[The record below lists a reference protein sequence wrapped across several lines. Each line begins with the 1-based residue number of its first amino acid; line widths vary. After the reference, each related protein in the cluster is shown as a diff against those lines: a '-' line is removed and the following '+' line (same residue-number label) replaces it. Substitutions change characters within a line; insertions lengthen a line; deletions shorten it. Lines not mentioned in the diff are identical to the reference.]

1 MSAKFYNAAG
11 CYSLD
16 FRLDT
21 PQALLFFQKALELSK
36 LCGDSDQYSS
46 VLLSIA
52 LLKHRTGNYYTAQE
66 YATEAQR
73 LSKLSGNLFQ
83 ESRGLRIGAMCST
96 SLGNFEQS
104 MNQLHRGKEI
114 LSICG
119 MSGGDLYSGMI
130 TAQAENHLLKSEY
143 SEARNTYSQMVEAT
157 SPEKSA
163 VSYAISLLNIALI
176 DTMIGAD
183 TKDVNSGVDKARK
196 IFRDRNLG
204 QNIKLCSVLQAA
216 IEFREENFTLAK
228 IKFQEC
234 LYSVWGAD
242 HEAESFCLERLADIR
257 AWPVDGW
264 CYQWPAIYLGHAYKS
279 KDKLAIH
286 KAFIFLGDMFN
297 ADKDEET
304 ASNLYMIALDGFT
317 HMDVHCSQA
326 KCMIRLGD
334 LAKGQGYISKA
345 IALWKAAQPLFESSS
360 QAKEGAQID
369 SRFLAVEKDQQIAF
383 LEPGTLN
390 TQY

>member
-1 MSAKFYNAAG
+1 
-11 CYSLD
+11 
-16 FRLDT
+16 
-21 PQALLFFQKALELSK
+21 
-36 LCGDSDQYSS
+36 
-46 VLLSIA
+46 
-52 LLKHRTGNYYTAQE
+52 
-66 YATEAQR
+66 
-73 LSKLSGNLFQ
+73 
-83 ESRGLRIGAMCST
+83 
-96 SLGNFEQS
+96 
-104 MNQLHRGKEI
+104 
-114 LSICG
+114 
-119 MSGGDLYSGMI
+119 
-130 TAQAENHLLKSEY
+130 
-143 SEARNTYSQMVEAT
+143 
-157 SPEKSA
+157 
-163 VSYAISLLNIALI
+163 
-176 DTMIGAD
+176 
-183 TKDVNSGVDKARK
+183 
-196 IFRDRNLG
+196 
-204 QNIKLCSVLQAA
+204 VLQAA

-286 KAFIFLGDMFN
+286 KAFIFLGDMFI

-304 ASNLYMIALDGFT
+304 ASNLYLIALDGST
-317 HMDVHCSQA
+317 HMDVHCSRA

-345 IALWKAAQPLFESSS
+345 IALWKAAQPLFERSS
-360 QAKEGAQID
+360 QAKDVAQID